1 MSTQCPHGQLARQ
14 CLLCEQAAEIERLTR
29 RNNEL
34 RTANGF
40 AELEAEIERLRAD
53 NKTLR
58 EAVVSAAHTLEQA
71 CVWDKMKRHWN
82 INATACLPAWKTL
95 DAALAAKEE

>member
-40 AELEAEIERLRAD
+40 AELEAEIERLRQM
-53 NKTLR
+53 LR
-58 EAVVSAAHTLEQA
+58 NLMDIAEYWFLKGAERDMSESEYRNWRSMSYESKAYQNAKQA
-71 CVWDKMKRHWN
+71 LRG
-82 INATACLPAWKTL
+82 
-95 DAALAAKEE
+95 EEE

>member
-14 CLLCEQAAEIERLTR
+14 CLLCEQADGIERLTR

-40 AELEAEIERLRAD
+40 AELEAEIERL
-53 NKTLR
+53 LR
-58 EAVVSAAHTLEQA
+58 EEI
-71 CVWDKMKRHWN
+71 KE
-82 INATACLPAWKTL
+82 
-95 DAALAAKEE
+95 LAAKEE